1 MLYVTLA
8 FIVGGVSYPL
18 IKNIKFLND
27 LVCKSGFWKF
37 YFSVLLIMFS
47 SLGLFLLEI
56 FPLGL
61 CGLTI
66 FLCIWFL
73 CIRHF
78 FEHVIKND

>member
-1 MLYVTLA
+1 MLYVILA
-8 FIVGGVSYPL
+8 LIIGGASYPL

-56 FPLGL
+56 FSLGL

-66 FLCIWFL
+66 LLCIWLL

>member
-1 MLYVTLA
+1 MLYILLA
-8 FIVGGVSYPL
+8 FIIGGVSYPL
-18 IKNIKFLND
+18 IKNINFLND
-27 LVCKSGFWKF
+27 LVCKSGFWRF

-61 CGLTI
+61 CSLI
-66 FLCIWFL
+66 LFLCIWFL

-78 FEHVIKND
+78 FEHIMKDE